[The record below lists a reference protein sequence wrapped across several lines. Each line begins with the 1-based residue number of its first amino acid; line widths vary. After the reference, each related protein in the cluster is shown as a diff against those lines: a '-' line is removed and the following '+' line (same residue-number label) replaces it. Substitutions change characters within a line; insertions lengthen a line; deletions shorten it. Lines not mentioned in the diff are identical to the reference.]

1 MSTEEWMLL
10 NCDVGEHFWESL
22 GQQESKCCSVVSESL
37 QPHGLQDTKLSCPS
51 PTPRAC
57 SYSCPSSQ
65 WWCPPI
71 SSSVIPFSSHLQSF
85 PASGSLPVSQ
95 FFTSGG
101 QNIGVSAS
109 APVLPVN
116 IQDWYPLG
124 FTWVWSPCSPR
135 DSQESSPTS
144 QFKSIHSSV
153 LIFLY
158 SPTLSSIHDY
168 WKNHSL
174 D

>member
-1 MSTEEWMLL
+1 MGKRFNKWNVNPLAATCFVVVLRPIS
-10 NCDVGEHFWESL
+10 VQFSSL
-22 GQQESKCCSVVSESL
+22 PQ
-37 QPHGLQDTKLSCPS
+37 SCPTFCD
-51 PTPRAC
+51 PVDC
-57 SYSCPSSQ
+57 SKPAFPVHHCLPEFPQ
-65 WWCPPI
+65 TH
-71 SSSVIPFSSHLQSF
+71 VHRVGDAVVPFSCLQSF